1 MVADRSICTVMSRP
15 APVNRAAAPARTPK
29 RRAAPGDTLE
39 AVNGAKAVEA
49 VVSSPV
55 GFRSLLDI
63 ALPVGA
69 PPENLMEQ
77 RAWAELRKL
86 QLETERTVLELEAM
100 RRVERDRAADPRA
113 AHVYTFYS
121 GVDAESVQQCMA
133 ELGTWSRRGPGSEI
147 TVIFNSP
154 GGSVLDGLALFDYLH
169 QLRAV
174 GHLVTTMA
182 LGRAASMGAVLL
194 QAGSRRVMGRNAFLL
209 IHEVSHQSVGKV
221 SEMEDSVGFTKRL
234 QQRLLAILAERSTL
248 NEREIQRR
256 WARKEWW
263 LDAEEALA
271 LGLADELL

>member
-1 MVADRSICTVMSRP
+1 MARVPDNKTSAAPPARRRP
-15 APVNRAAAPARTPK
+15 AKAEVAPAPS
-29 RRAAPGDTLE
+29 P
-39 AVNGAKAVEA
+39 AVPTVA
-49 VVSSPV
+49 
-55 GFRSLLDI
+55 FRHLLDV
-63 ALPVGA
+63 ALPVGP

-86 QLETERTVLELEAM
+86 QLETERTLLELEVL
-100 RRVERDRAADPRA
+100 RRNERDRAADPRA
-113 AHVYTFYS
+113 ANVYTFYS
-121 GVDAESVQQCMA
+121 SVDAETVQQCMA

-154 GGSVLDGLALFDYLH
+154 GGSVLDGLALFDYLQ
-169 QLRAV
+169 QLRSV
-174 GHLVTTMA
+174 GHSVKTMA

-194 QAGSRRVMGRNAFLL
+194 QAGSHRVIGRNAFLL

-234 QQRLLAILAERSTL
+234 QQRLLAILSERSNLT
-248 NEREIQRR
+248 EREIQRK

-263 LDAEEALA
+263 VDAEEAVA